1 MSFKIPCQPLARKI
15 FLDHENTFD
24 AWVLKNMQNK
34 IKTHVK
40 CQLENFIESHHVDES
55 DLLDTKK

>member
-1 MSFKIPCQPLARKI
+1 MSFKIPCQPFAPKSFLA
-15 FLDHENTFD
+15 HENKFD
-24 AWVLKNMQNK
+24 TWALKNMQNK

-40 CQLENFIESHHVDES
+40 CQLENSIESHHMDEY

>member
-1 MSFKIPCQPLARKI
+1 MSFKIPCQPLARKKI
-15 FLDHENTFD
+15 LDHENTFD

-40 CQLENFIESHHVDES
+40 CQLENFIENHHVDES